1 MELNW
6 TTFILEILNFLV
18 LVWLLKRFFYKP
30 VQDVIARRK
39 QEITAQLDQASGMQ
53 QEAQVLRKQYE
64 NRLVDWEDE
73 RRNARKQLEHEI
85 DQQRLQM
92 IEELQQ
98 ELDAERKKND
108 VLAALKAKEQLQL
121 AEVRAMEL
129 GARFSAKLLCS
140 VASAELQSKL
150 IELLMAELE
159 NLPTARKDTLLTM
172 LENGKDVQV
181 QIVSAYPLDDTER
194 QSFQNYFDSVLAH
207 QLRYQYSSEIKLIA
221 GVRIT
226 IGPWVIHANLY
237 DELGTF
243 ASIAHE
249 K

>member
-73 RRNARKQLEHEI
+73 RRSARKQLEHEI

-92 IEELQQ
+92 IAELQQ

-108 VLAALKAKEQLQL
+108 VLAARKAKEQLQL

-181 QIVSAYPLDDTER
+181 QIVSAYSLDDTQR

-207 QLRYQYSSEIKLIA
+207 QLRYHYSCEIKLIA